1 MSMPTANLYIK
12 DWLAIHPYTQQQ
24 PTDRYFLD
32 LANRL
37 DLACTLNGIPE
48 SLKKKLCLYTAAYF
62 EDVISGLGLWGAFV
76 KKHLE
81 LYGTSLP
88 FYAIHPDYI
97 KNEIN
102 EEDIRF
108 IIWNTLEKAP
118 YEHPYVNP
126 MDPDIEDTGHVFF
139 QILDDKYEMAPSN
152 DTLQD
157 FFMEFRG
164 KEEAGH
170 KLRWLFGHTY
180 LTEPSVQEYIA
191 QVTEAD
197 KFIIPCGPL
206 ALFLHEWMDLL
217 TDGETGSWEEIEGLY
232 PAIPE
237 LSDGMKERNRHTY
250 QLFTQGTNGAR
261 IVYLKGYQGL
271 HRFLTH
277 VLQWPDDSNHTLPQM
292 KEHKDFVM
300 MVNPEKGILL
310 AKDLCE
316 CISDPLNPMYNK
328 EVASKEAFSLLTT
341 PTKCPPDL
349 MEYLINNHYISDAQ
363 IPVSG
368 GKELVQ
374 KNADFIARHSL
385 LYYYRGD

>member
-1 MSMPTANLYIK
+1 MQTTNLYIK
-12 DWLAIHPYTQQQ
+12 DWLAIHPYTRQQT
-24 PTDRYFLD
+24 TDSYFVA

-37 DLACTLNGIPE
+37 YHSCALNEIPE
-48 SLKKKLCLYTAAYF
+48 SFKKKLCLYTAAYF
-62 EDVISGLGLWGAFV
+62 EDIISGLGLWQAFV

-88 FYAIHPDYI
+88 FYTISPSYI
-97 KNEIN
+97 KDEIN

-118 YEHPYVNP
+118 YEHSYVNP
-126 MDPDIEDTGHVFF
+126 MAPDIEETGHSFF
-139 QILDDKYEMAPSN
+139 RILDAEYETAPSN
-152 DTLQD
+152 NAFQD
-157 FFMEFRG
+157 FFIDFKG
-164 KEEAGH
+164 KEEANH

-191 QVTEAD
+191 QVTETD

-206 ALFLHEWMDLL
+206 ALFLHEWIDLL
-217 TDGETGSWEEIEGLY
+217 TAGETKNWKEVEGLY

-237 LSDGMKERNRHTY
+237 LSDQMKEKNRHTC
-250 QLFTQGTNGAR
+250 QLFTQGTDGAR
-261 IVYLKGYQGL
+261 IIYLKGYKEL
-271 HRFLTH
+271 HRFLTQ

-292 KEHKDFVM
+292 KEHKDFIM

-316 CISDPLNPMYNK
+316 CISDPLNPMYNA
-328 EVASKEAFSLLTT
+328 VTAAKEAFSLLTT

-349 MEYLINNHYISDAQ
+349 MEYLINNHYIPDAQ
-363 IPVSG
+363 FPVFG
-368 GKELVQ
+368 EKELVQ